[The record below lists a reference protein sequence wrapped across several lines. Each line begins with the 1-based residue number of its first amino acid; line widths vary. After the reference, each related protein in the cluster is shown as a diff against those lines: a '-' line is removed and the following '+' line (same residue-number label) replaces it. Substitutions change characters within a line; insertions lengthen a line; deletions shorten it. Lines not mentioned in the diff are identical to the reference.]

1 MSDIMHP
8 ISIEA
13 LLNWIF
19 SEYQQDGTIF
29 GIRKFIMRILQKR
42 FRYLEKKW
50 KPLVVQQQVLIHN

>member
-19 SEYQQDGTIF
+19 
-29 GIRKFIMRILQKR
+29 
-42 FRYLEKKW
+42 
-50 KPLVVQQQVLIHN
+50 LVSINKMAQFFWHS

>member
-13 LLNWIF
+13 LLNWILVSINKMAQF
-19 SEYQQDGTIF
+19 LAF
-29 GIRKFIMRILQKR
+29 VNFIMRILQKR

-50 KPLVVQQQVLIHN
+50 KPLVVQQQVPIHN

>member
-13 LLNWIF
+13 LLNWILVSINKMAQF
-19 SEYQQDGTIF
+19 LAFVILSCGSYKTISLF
-29 GIRKFIMRILQKR
+29 G
-42 FRYLEKKW
+42 EKW

>member
-29 GIRKFIMRILQKR
+29 GIRKFYHADPTKTISL
-42 FRYLEKKW
+42 FGEKW
-50 KPLVVQQQVLIHN
+50 KPLVVQQQVPIHN

>member
-29 GIRKFIMRILQKR
+29 GIPKFYHADPTKTISL
-42 FRYLEKKW
+42 FGEKT
-50 KPLVVQQQVLIHN
+50 

>member
-29 GIRKFIMRILQKR
+29 GIRKFYHADPTKTISL
-42 FRYLEKKW
+42 FGEKMET
-50 KPLVVQQQVLIHN
+50 PCGP